1 MLLTSEVVG
10 KIFFKD
16 MIVVIQYLAEQAQ
29 DFKVDAANDYT
40 VRTKE
45 FELKRLRELKRACE
59 EKMFRHECKAAN
71 YEHAGS
77 TTIFS
82 KYSHALFCE
91 YRWNQLLQLQ

>member
-1 MLLTSEVVG
+1 MLTSEVVEM
-10 KIFFKD
+10 IFFKD

-29 DFKVDAANDYT
+29 DFKGDAASYT
-40 VRTKE
+40 VRTK
-45 FELKRLRELKRACE
+45 LKRLRELKRVCE
-59 EKMFRHECKAAN
+59 EKFFRHEFKAAN

-91 YRWNQLLQLQ
+91 YR

>member
-29 DFKVDAANDYT
+29 DFKGDAANDYNGEDERIWIE
-40 VRTKE
+40 VFAWIKACMW
-45 FELKRLRELKRACE
+45 REN
-59 EKMFRHECKAAN
+59 FRHEFKAAN
-71 YEHAGS
+71 YEHAGN

-82 KYSHALFCE
+82 KYPHVLFCE
-91 YRWNQLLQLQ
+91 NR